1 MLMFW
6 GDVFFRIDRNPQ
18 NIVNDLIGIALLCYV
33 MWMFEVVSIRADSH
47 GEEFLW
53 THFSSIAG
61 PDELLI
67 AWPAKLSIA
76 GRAKSHGEEFLWT
89 HFSSIAWP
97 AELLIAWPAKLSIA
111 WQAKNHGEE
120 FLWTRFSSITFG
132 PADQLIAWSVALST
146 ARRAE
151 SHGEEFLWTQFW
163 STTSSPH
170 MLGVSFSRY
179 CVHFAAFW

>member
-1 MLMFW
+1 MFW

-61 PDELLI
+61 PD
-67 AWPAKLSIA
+67 
-76 GRAKSHGEEFLWT
+76 
-89 HFSSIAWP
+89 
-97 AELLIAWPAKLSIA
+97 ELLIAWPAKLSIA